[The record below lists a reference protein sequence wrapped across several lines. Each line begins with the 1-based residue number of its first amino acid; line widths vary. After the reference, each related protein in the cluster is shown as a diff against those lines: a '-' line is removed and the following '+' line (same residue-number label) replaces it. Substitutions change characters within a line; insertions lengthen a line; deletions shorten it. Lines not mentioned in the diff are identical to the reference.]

1 MRYFSLLLILFVLS
15 ANITS
20 CSPDV
25 GDAVT
30 HAVEESRGNILI
42 FSKTGGFRHEAIEP
56 GREALTEWANRR
68 GYTTTVTED
77 ADYFTAGNL
86 ARHEVVVFMNTSET
100 IFEDDHR
107 EAFQEY
113 IRNGGG
119 YVGVHAASD
128 TEYDWPWYGEL
139 VGAYFANHPP
149 GVFEA
154 EVRLVDPDHISTY
167 MLPER
172 WVRIDEWY
180 NFREIPQHVNVLLE
194 MDTGSYEGSDHP
206 GNHPIS
212 WYHEYDGGRAFY
224 TGFGHS
230 IESFS
235 ERLFMK
241 HLWGGIQYAMGK
253 DL

>member
-1 MRYFSLLLILFVLS
+1 MRNLYLLLTVIVGSSFLF
-15 ANITS
+15 S
-20 CSPDV
+20 CSP
-25 GDAVT
+25 GAGEAVT

-42 FSKTGGFRHEAIEP
+42 FSKTTGFRHDSIEP
-56 GREALTEWANRR
+56 GQEALTEWANRR
-68 GYTTTVTED
+68 GYSTSVTED

-86 ARHEVVVFMNTSET
+86 SGYDAVVFMNTSGT
-100 IFEDDHR
+100 LFNSSQR
-107 EAFQEY
+107 EAFEGY

-139 VGAYFANHPP
+139 VGAWFDNHPP
-149 GVFEA
+149 GVFDA
-154 EVRLVDPDHISTY
+154 EVNVVDCDHISTH

-180 NFREIPQHVNVLLE
+180 NFQEVPAHVNELLE
-194 MDTGSYEGSDHP
+194 MDTDSYEGSDHP
-206 GNHPIS
+206 GEHAIS

-224 TGFGHS
+224 TAMGHTS
-230 IESFS
+230 ESFS
-235 ERLFMK
+235 ERLFMR
-241 HLWGGIQYAMGK
+241 HLWGGILYAMGE